1 MSDIQ
6 NGYPGQDMT
15 KEFIGSAM
23 EMIKASSQISKDRQI
38 TVENVYQ
45 PAFTLNREPLLKMM
59 NYSHLPGSRII
70 GAENVKKL
78 YELAQQGKSVI
89 IMSEHLSNLDVP
101 NMYARFYHEA
111 DPIYK
116 EIFEKFI
123 FVAGAK
129 LNENDVIKVFAEMFT
144 RVVIIPPL
152 TTKKWEK
159 EPEKFSEELNLAKKI
174 NLRAIRKIIELKNKG
189 NIFVMFPAGTRY
201 RPWMPE
207 TKKGLKETMAY
218 MSHFDYFCCCS
229 INGNNMAPNESEDM
243 AHEKVT
249 REKIVLSFGEVIDA
263 KKFSEEMIKQHNLSE
278 DQKDEA
284 KQVMVDEIMK
294 KIQILHDSAD

>member
-1 MSDIQ
+1 MSDVQ

-23 EMIKASSQISKDRQI
+23 KMINASSQISKDRQI

-59 NYSHLPGSRII
+59 NYSHLPGSHII

-78 YELAQQGKSVI
+78 YDLAQQGKSVI

-101 NMYARFYHEA
+101 NMYARFYNEA

-129 LNENDVIKVFAEMFT
+129 LNEDDVIKVFAEMFT

-159 EPEKFSEELNLAKKI
+159 EPEKYNDELNLAKKI

-189 NIFVMFPAGTRY
+189 NIFVMFPASSCC
-201 RPWMPE
+201 
-207 TKKGLKETMAY
+207 LKIALI
-218 MSHFDYFCCCS
+218 F
-229 INGNNMAPNESEDM
+229 
-243 AHEKVT
+243 
-249 REKIVLSFGEVIDA
+249 
-263 KKFSEEMIKQHNLSE
+263 
-278 DQKDEA
+278 
-284 KQVMVDEIMK
+284 
-294 KIQILHDSAD
+294 